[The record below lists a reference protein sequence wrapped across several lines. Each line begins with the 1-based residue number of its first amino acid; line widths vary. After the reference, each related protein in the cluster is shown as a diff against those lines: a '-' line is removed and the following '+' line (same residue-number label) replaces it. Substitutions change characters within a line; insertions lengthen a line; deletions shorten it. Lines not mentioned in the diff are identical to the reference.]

1 MKTVLIHF
9 SIVLFLQ
16 QFHFN
21 CYTVKICENMVPT
34 FSIIVNYTLY
44 LINYRNWIMYIK
56 SIYDF
61 FLKWIRY
68 CRTFSGHFLVFSIL
82 SKKKGLQNF
91 SLLY

>member
-21 CYTVKICENMVPT
+21 CYTVKICENTVAT

-44 LINYRNWIMYIK
+44 LINYKN
-56 SIYDF
+56 
-61 FLKWIRY
+61 
-68 CRTFSGHFLVFSIL
+68 CG
-82 SKKKGLQNF
+82 
-91 SLLY
+91 